1 MKWREKYSK
10 IYTIQ
15 KTNNLID
22 LYMYINN
29 ENINIRRNLRY

>member
-10 IYTIQ
+10 IYIIQ